1 MGDGFPIDIILF
13 AMVAAFI
20 VLRLRSVLGRR
31 TGHERQRP
39 NPFSTEPQDKNS
51 KKQGSEKE
59 ADNVVQ
65 LPDRDPAPEVQG
77 ETETPLMASLNEIAA
92 ADPRFDPDDFING
105 ARTAF
110 EYIVEV
116 FAEGSTSKLRPLLSD
131 EVYDNFTSAIDARKQ
146 AGETLATTII
156 DITRTETLD
165 ATLEDRHVCPPVTFD
180 HRPIHRHPNPARHVV
195 DGDAD
200 HITRVVDIW
209 TFGRD
214 TQSRDPNWQL
224 VRTETPQ

>member
-13 AMVAAFI
+13 VMVAAFI

-146 AGETLATTII
+146 AGETLETTII
-156 DITRTETLD
+156 DIKGTDILE
-165 ATLEDRHVCPPVTFD
+165 ASLEDGTVFVSVKFDTEQINVTL
-180 HRPIHRHPNPARHVV
+180 NEAGMVV

>member
-39 NPFSTEPQDKNS
+39 NPFSTGRRDKNS
-51 KKQGSEKE
+51 DKHGPDKE
-59 ADNVVQ
+59 ADKVVQ
-65 LPDRDPAPEVQG
+65 LPDRDSAPKVQA
-77 ETETPLMASLNEIAA
+77 EAETPLIASLNEIRA
-92 ADPRFDPDDFING
+92 ADPRFDPDEFIVG

-110 EYIVEV
+110 EDVVEA
-116 FAEGSTSKLRPLLSD
+116 FAEGNADKLRPLLSD
-131 EVYDNFTSAIDARKQ
+131 EVYDNFASAIEARKQ
-146 AGETLATTII
+146 AGETLETTII
-156 DITRTETLD
+156 GIKKMDLLEAGIEDGTAFVSVKFDTEQINVTLNEAGD
-165 ATLEDRHVCPPVTFD
+165 
-180 HRPIHRHPNPARHVV
+180 VV

-214 TQSRDPNWQL
+214 TRSRDPNWQL

>member
-39 NPFSTEPQDKNS
+39 NPFSTEPQDKS
-51 KKQGSEKE
+51 GKKQEPEKG
-59 ADNVVQ
+59 ADKVVQ
-65 LPDRDPAPEVQG
+65 LPDRSAEAVVEG
-77 ETETPLMASLNEIAA
+77 ETETPLLAALNEIKA
-92 ADPRFDPDDFING
+92 ADPRFDPGEFVAG

-110 EYIVEV
+110 EFIVET
-116 FAEGSTSKLRPLLSD
+116 FAEGNADKLRPLLSD
-131 EVYDNFTSAIDARKQ
+131 EVYDNFASAIDSRKE
-146 AGETLATTII
+146 AGETLETTII
-156 DITRTETLD
+156 GIKGMDILEAGMEDGNAFVSVKFDTEQINVTLNEAGD
-165 ATLEDRHVCPPVTFD
+165 
-180 HRPIHRHPNPARHVV
+180 VV

-214 TQSRDPNWQL
+214 TRSSDPNWQL

>member
-39 NPFSTEPQDKNS
+39 DRFSTEPQDKSN
-51 KKQGSEKE
+51 KKHGPEKG
-59 ADNVVQ
+59 ADKVVQ
-65 LPDRDPAPEVQG
+65 LPDRRTEAVAQG
-77 ETETPLMASLNEIAA
+77 EPETRLLASLNAIKA
-92 ADPRFDPDDFING
+92 ADPRFDPEEFVDG

-110 EYIVEV
+110 EYIVEA
-116 FAEGSTSKLRPLLSD
+116 FAEGNTDKLRPLLSD
-131 EVYDNFTSAIDARKQ
+131 EVYDNFASAIDARKQ
-146 AGETLATTII
+146 AGETLETTII
-156 DITRTETLD
+156 DIKGTDILEASMEDGTAGVSVKFDTEQINVTLNEAGD
-165 ATLEDRHVCPPVTFD
+165 
-180 HRPIHRHPNPARHVV
+180 VV

-214 TQSRDPNWQL
+214 TRSRDPNWQL

>member
-39 NPFSTEPQDKNS
+39 DRFSSESQPRPQDKNGD
-51 KKQGSEKE
+51 KHG
-59 ADNVVQ
+59 ADKVVR
-65 LPDRDPAPEVQG
+65 LHDRRAESG
-77 ETETPLMASLNEIAA
+77 TGAETETPLVAALNEIQA
-92 ADPRFDPDDFING
+92 ADPRFDPDEFVAG
-105 ARTAF
+105 ARAAF
-110 EYIVEV
+110 EFIVET
-116 FAEGSTSKLRPLLSD
+116 FAEGNAGKLRPLLSD
-131 EVYDNFTSAIDARKQ
+131 EVYDNFASAIEARKQ
-146 AGETLATTII
+146 AGETLETTVIGI
-156 DITRTETLD
+156 KSMDILEAGMEDGSAFVSVKFDTEQINVTLNEAGD
-165 ATLEDRHVCPPVTFD
+165 
-180 HRPIHRHPNPARHVV
+180 VV

-214 TQSRDPNWQL
+214 TQSRDPNWRL

>member
-39 NPFSTEPQDKNS
+39 DRFSTERQPRDKS
-51 KKQGSEKE
+51 GKKPGPEKG
-59 ADNVVQ
+59 ADKVVH
-65 LPDRDPAPEVQG
+65 LPDRRT
-77 ETETPLMASLNEIAA
+77 ETAVEAETPLLAALNEIKA
-92 ADPRFDPDDFING
+92 ADPRFDPDEFVTG
-105 ARTAF
+105 ALTAF
-110 EYIVEV
+110 EYVVEA
-116 FAEGSTSKLRPLLSD
+116 FAEGNADKLRPLLSD
-131 EVYDNFTSAIDARKQ
+131 EVYDNFASAIEARKQ
-146 AGETLATTII
+146 AGETL
-156 DITRTETLD
+156 ETAVISIKSMDLLE
-165 ATLEDRHVCPPVTFD
+165 ASLEDGTAFVSVKFDTEQINVTLNEAGD
-180 HRPIHRHPNPARHVV
+180 VV

-214 TQSRDPNWQL
+214 TQSRDPNWRL
-224 VRTETPQ
+224 VRTEIPQ

>member
-146 AGETLATTII
+146 AGETLETTII
-156 DITRTETLD
+156 DIKGTDILE
-165 ATLEDRHVCPPVTFD
+165 ASLEDGTVFVSVKFDTEQINVTL
-180 HRPIHRHPNPARHVV
+180 NEAGMVV